1 MNLYEEHYIYKI
13 DVEYFMT
20 PWSDAIDLVEKGE
33 VDGIVGISSVN
44 GKNLII
50 TRLPLEFSMTDAFT
64 RNDI

>member
-1 MNLYEEHYIYKI
+1 
-13 DVEYFMT
+13 MT